1 MAGLSMTN
9 LGRIAKVVA
18 LLLFVL
24 PWVTVSCADQTLVSM
39 TGIDLATGH
48 ITMAANPMG
57 GPNMATPAS
66 HGGDLFVIL
75 GAVLILV
82 GLAVTFVIRGSKGA
96 MAAAA
101 CAALAALSLA
111 YTVLVRLPGAARADA
126 TTGAAGGGGGAGGPS
141 AEQIAAM
148 IKVNIQIGFYLCLAA
163 LIAAVV
169 LDFLAMKRSSAPPGA
184 TAAPPAA
191 PPPSA

>member
-1 MAGLSMTN
+1 MAGFLTMTN

-39 TGIDLATGH
+39 SGVDLATGH

-57 GPNMATPAS
+57 GPSAAAAPS
-66 HGGDLFVIL
+66 EHGGDLLVII
-75 GAVLILV
+75 GAVLILA
-82 GLAVTFVIRGSKGA
+82 GIAVSFVLKGSKGA
-96 MAAAA
+96 MAAGA
-101 CAALAALSLA
+101 CAALAAASLA
-111 YTVLVRLPGAARADA
+111 YTVLVRLPGAARHDA
-126 TTGAAGGGGGAGGPS
+126 TAGAGGGGGAGGPS
-141 AEQIAAM
+141 PEQIAEM

-169 LDFLAMKRSSAPPGA
+169 FDFMSMRAIPAA
-184 TAAPPAA
+184 AAAPPAES
-191 PPPSA
+191 PPPSV